1 MLCSF
6 HFCAS
11 SCACFLSLTLTKQ
24 IPAVTP
30 SALCKQLPIRLC
42 CKLQRLICAA
52 APPLF
57 HQLLGAAPLPPAAG
71 SCEEQSTT
79 TSIVIPRRAQQW
91 LTGGPNA
98 SPTAYLPFN
107 HHQYYQ
113 PTLHT
118 GIKAHWRD
126 VDISLGGKNGNLHFQ
141 GTMIKNLIFFF
152 FNLPT
157 FRTLGEIWTF
167 AGLPGAMDV
176 LCIPLQYKNTFLHH
190 VFAVSKSAQVNVRI

>member
-1 MLCSF
+1 MSQATVFRTYCNMLCSF

-79 TSIVIPRRAQQW
+79 TGYRNPTQGATVTNRR
-91 LTGGPNA
+91 PKCI
-98 SPTAYLPFN
+98 SHCVPPF
-107 HHQYYQ
+107 Q
-113 PTLHT
+113 PPSVLSTNT
-118 GIKAHWRD
+118 AHWD
-126 VDISLGGKNGNLHFQ
+126 QGSLERRRYFTRWEEWQPPFSRHYDQKSYY
-141 GTMIKNLIFFF
+141 FFF
-152 FNLPT
+152 
-157 FRTLGEIWTF
+157 
-167 AGLPGAMDV
+167 
-176 LCIPLQYKNTFLHH
+176 
-190 VFAVSKSAQVNVRI
+190 